1 MLLGAG
7 YTQDEI
13 DEHVLEVEVIKKL
26 RADTAKEIKAIKKEV
41 RAADSAKKETKKNS
55 FNSRQ
60 LQGGRGVVVKGLRKF
75 FSKKIAKFAIV
86 GGGGGGFGFGSN
98 KTPPLSRTTDT
109 DESSDD
115 TETSDELLEHIIIPI
130 TARSA

>member
-26 RADTAKEIKAIKKEV
+26 RADTAKEIKAIKKV
-41 RAADSAKKETKKNS
+41 RKADSAAKKTKNS
-55 FNSRQ
+55 IINRKLQ
-60 LQGGRGVVVKGLRKF
+60 VQGGVKVVKGFRKF
-75 FSKKIAKFAIV
+75 LSKNIIAKLVI
-86 GGGGGGFGFGSN
+86 GGGGRRGSFGSN
-98 KTPPLSRTTDT
+98 KTQPLSRTTDT

-130 TARSA
+130 TSRSA